1 MSNKFFLKMEKLT
14 LNLILTILILS
25 LGIFPSKIRNIKDF
39 NFPIEREEISIS
51 SEISCLAE
59 NIYHEAKGEDL
70 TGKLAVAQVTI
81 NRVNS
86 DKFPNTICDVVYQKN
101 SKLCQFSWVCTNN
114 KIHNQDI
121 FEESLIIAKI
131 ALKGE
136 RIMKLEKSLFFH
148 NVNVNPKWKYTFK
161 TKIGN
166 HKFYDL

>member
-1 MSNKFFLKMEKLT
+1 MSNNLLLTTVKFSF
-14 LNLILTILILS
+14 NLILTILILS
-25 LGIFPSKIRNIKDF
+25 LAIFPVKIKNVKDF
-39 NFPIEREEISIS
+39 YIYDETEEISIS

-70 TGKLAVAQVTI
+70 KGKLAVAQVTI

-86 DKFPNTICDVVYQKN
+86 DKFPNTICDVVYQKK
-101 SKLCQFSWVCTNN
+101 STLCQFSWVCTKN
-114 KIHNQDI
+114 KIDDAEI